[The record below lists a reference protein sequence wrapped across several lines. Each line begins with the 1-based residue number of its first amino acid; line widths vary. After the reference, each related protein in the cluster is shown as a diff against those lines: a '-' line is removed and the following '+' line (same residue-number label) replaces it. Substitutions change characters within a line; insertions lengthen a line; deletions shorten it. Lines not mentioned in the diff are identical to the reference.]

1 MPESVVD
8 ALESIQVEEQ
18 QCDLRALSRALSHR
32 LIEPVEQQASIGQTG
47 ELIVVRHVTHL
58 RLLSCESQKALLETQ
73 IALHERFDPLLS
85 DSQLPL
91 TRFERSL

>member
-1 MPESVVD
+1 M
-8 ALESIQVEEQ
+8 
-18 QCDLRALSRALSHR
+18 
-32 LIEPVEQQASIGQTG
+32 
-47 ELIVVRHVTHL
+47 VRHVTHL
-58 RLLSCESQKALLETQ
+58 RLLPCESQKALLETQ